1 MNKQDRTD
9 AFRKKNERRRLNRDA
24 DPFGTARELRKQGV
38 HMTVK
43 TTVPTELGEPI
54 VETDIVSGTP
64 GAFGNATNAEWNERI
79 PGTSGVER

>member
-1 MNKQDRTD
+1 MSKQTRIE
-9 AFRKKNERRRLNRDA
+9 AFRKKNERRRLNRDS
-24 DPFGTARELRKQGV
+24 DPNGAARELRKQGV

-43 TTVPTELGEPI
+43 TTIPTEIGDDI
-54 VETDIVSGTP
+54 VETDIVTGTP